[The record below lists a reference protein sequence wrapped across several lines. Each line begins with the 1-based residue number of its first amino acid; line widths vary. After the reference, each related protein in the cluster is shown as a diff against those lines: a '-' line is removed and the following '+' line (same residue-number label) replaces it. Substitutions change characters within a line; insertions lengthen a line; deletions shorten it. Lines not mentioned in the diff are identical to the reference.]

1 MGRKKKYRHHG
12 ISAQNQCM
20 GPLNLG
26 RHPYL
31 TLPIVCLMSHSTV
44 PCAYS
49 IYVNIH
55 FYKFNCNSRFYY
67 SQINVDKD
75 DFTLTTEVIVDNF
88 ILKKHIIN
96 QNNYRDSL
104 FTVEELWKKR

>member
-31 TLPIVCLMSHSTV
+31 TLYIVGLISHSTV

-75 DFTLTTEVIVDNF
+75 EFRLTTEVIVDNF

-96 QNNYRDSL
+96 
-104 FTVEELWKKR
+104 

>member
-1 MGRKKKYRHHG
+1 
-12 ISAQNQCM
+12 
-20 GPLNLG
+20 
-26 RHPYL
+26 
-31 TLPIVCLMSHSTV
+31 MSHSTV

-55 FYKFNCNSRFYY
+55 FCKFICNSRFYY

-75 DFTLTTEVIVDNF
+75 EFTLTTEVIADNF

-96 QNNYRDSL
+96 KNNNRDSL
-104 FTVEELWKKR
+104 FIVEELWKKR

>member
-1 MGRKKKYRHHG
+1 MFTYMEY
-12 ISAQNQCM
+12 AQ
-20 GPLNLG
+20 G
-26 RHPYL
+26 
-31 TLPIVCLMSHSTV
+31 TV
-44 PCAYS
+44 EWD
-49 IYVNIH
+49 
-55 FYKFNCNSRFYY
+55 SRFYY

-75 DFTLTTEVIVDNF
+75 DFILTIEVIVDNF

>member
-1 MGRKKKYRHHG
+1 
-12 ISAQNQCM
+12 
-20 GPLNLG
+20 
-26 RHPYL
+26 
-31 TLPIVCLMSHSTV
+31 MSHSTV

-75 DFTLTTEVIVDNF
+75 DFILTIEVVVDNF
-88 ILKKHIIN
+88 ILKKTHN
-96 QNNYRDSL
+96 
-104 FTVEELWKKR
+104 

>member
-1 MGRKKKYRHHG
+1 
-12 ISAQNQCM
+12 
-20 GPLNLG
+20 
-26 RHPYL
+26 
-31 TLPIVCLMSHSTV
+31 MSHSTV

-75 DFTLTTEVIVDNF
+75 DFILTTEVVVDNF
-88 ILKKHIIN
+88 ILKNTQLTRTTTGIHC
-96 QNNYRDSL
+96 S
-104 FTVEELWKKR
+104 LWKSCGKNAKMERFPL

>member
-1 MGRKKKYRHHG
+1 MHGTTEFRKT
-12 ISAQNQCM
+12 
-20 GPLNLG
+20 PLFDTTYS
-26 RHPYL
+26 RFSYL
-31 TLPIVCLMSHSTV
+31 IPLY

-75 DFTLTTEVIVDNF
+75 EFRLTTKVIVDNF
-88 ILKKHIIN
+88 ILKKQIIN
-96 QNNYRDSL
+96 
-104 FTVEELWKKR
+104 